1 MLYIKLKESSF
12 QISTPLE
19 PTGLKTKQTKD
30 TTNKQT
36 LLLHIKQTV
45 QLWSLYQHKNNSQP
59 IWIDRKKTLSRR

>member
-45 QLWSLYQHKNNSQP
+45 QL
-59 IWIDRKKTLSRR
+59 